1 MTRRL
6 AFRRSCVPQEEERK
20 ALRANR
26 FLSVDGIRVTVQT
39 LVDMLKEPSAAQS
52 GRVVRRLHEVE
63 TVAIK

>member
-26 FLSVDGIRVTVQT
+26 FLSAGGIRVTVQT
-39 LVDMLKEPSAAQS
+39 LVDMLKVQDLK
-52 GRVVRRLHEVE
+52 VI
-63 TVAIK
+63 AILVWSEL